1 MGLKILHNPRCSKSR
16 QTLAILS
23 DNGIDVDIIEYLKD
37 VPSEKTLRQ
46 IINILGIKPR
56 ELLRKGEVVYKENN
70 LRREDLTDDDLI
82 QFMLDNPILIERPI
96 VYDDNRAIIGRPPEN
111 VLIFLKWIKKIKT
124 LIKDSKIKQTI
135 DR

>member
-46 IINILGIKPR
+46 IIDILGIKPR

-96 VYDDNRAIIGRPPEN
+96 VYDDKRAVIGRPPDN
-111 VLIFLKWIKKIKT
+111 VLKSVSYTHLT
-124 LIKDSKIKQTI
+124 LPTKA
-135 DR
+135 

>member
-37 VPSEKTLRQ
+37 VLSEKTLRQ
-46 IINILGIKPR
+46 IINNLGIKPR

-96 VYDDNRAIIGRPPEN
+96 VYDDKRAVIGRPPDN
-111 VLIFLKWIKKIKT
+111 VLKLIKWLRKIKN
-124 LIKDSKIKQTI
+124 
-135 DR
+135 

>member
-1 MGLKILHNPRCSKSR
+1 MGLKIFHNPRCSKSR

-37 VPSEKTLRQ
+37 VPSEKNLRQ
-46 IINILGIKPR
+46 IIDILGIKPR
-56 ELLRKGEVVYKENN
+56 ELLRKGEMVYKENN

-96 VYDDNRAIIGRPPEN
+96 VYDDKRAVIGRPPDN
-111 VLIFLKWIKKIKT
+111 VLKLIKWLRKIKN
-124 LIKDSKIKQTI
+124 
-135 DR
+135 

>member
-23 DNGIDVDIIEYLKD
+23 ENGIDVDIIEYLKD
-37 VPSEKTLRQ
+37 APSEKTLRQ
-46 IINILGIKPR
+46 IIDILGIKPR

-96 VYDDNRAIIGRPPEN
+96 VYDDKRAVIGRPPDN
-111 VLIFLKWIKKIKT
+111 VLKLIKWLRKIKN
-124 LIKDSKIKQTI
+124 
-135 DR
+135 

>member
-37 VPSEKTLRQ
+37 TPSEKTLRQ

-56 ELLRKGEVVYKENN
+56 DLLRKGEGVYKENN

-96 VYDDNRAIIGRPPEN
+96 VYDDKRAVIGRPPDN
-111 VLIFLKWIKKIKT
+111 VLKLIKWLRKIKN
-124 LIKDSKIKQTI
+124 
-135 DR
+135 

>member
-23 DNGIDVDIIEYLKD
+23 DNGVDVDIIEYLKD
-37 VPSEKTLRQ
+37 VPNKETLKQ
-46 IINILGIKPR
+46 IINILCVEPR
-56 ELLRKGEVVYKENN
+56 DLLRKGEAIYKENN

-96 VYDDNRAIIGRPPEN
+96 VYDDERAVIGRPPDN
-111 VLIFLKWIKKIKT
+111 VLKLIKWLRKIKN
-124 LIKDSKIKQTI
+124 
-135 DR
+135 

>member
-46 IINILGIKPR
+46 IIDILGIKPR

-96 VYDDNRAIIGRPPEN
+96 VYDDKRAVIGRPPDN
-111 VLIFLKWIKKIKT
+111 VLKLIEWLRKIKN
-124 LIKDSKIKQTI
+124 
-135 DR
+135 

>member
-16 QTLAILS
+16 QTLAILCE
-23 DNGIDVDIIEYLKD
+23 NGIDVDIIEYLKD
-37 VPSEKTLRQ
+37 APSEKTLRQ

-70 LRREDLTDDDLI
+70 LRREDFTDDDLI

-96 VYDDNRAIIGRPPEN
+96 VYDDKRAVIGRPPDN
-111 VLIFLKWIKKIKT
+111 VLKLIKWLRKIKN
-124 LIKDSKIKQTI
+124 
-135 DR
+135 

>member
-23 DNGIDVDIIEYLKD
+23 ENGIDVDIIEYLKD
-37 VPSEKTLRQ
+37 APSEKTLRQ

-96 VYDDNRAIIGRPPEN
+96 VYDDKRAVIGRPPDN
-111 VLIFLKWIKKIKT
+111 VLKLIKWLIKIKN
-124 LIKDSKIKQTI
+124 
-135 DR
+135 

>member
-46 IINILGIKPR
+46 IIDILGIKPR
-56 ELLRKGEVVYKENN
+56 DLLRKGEVVYKENN
-70 LRREDLTDDDLI
+70 LSREDLTDDDLI

-96 VYDDNRAIIGRPPEN
+96 VYDDKRAVIGRPPDN
-111 VLIFLKWIKKIKT
+111 VLKLIKWLRKIKN
-124 LIKDSKIKQTI
+124 
-135 DR
+135 

>member
-23 DNGIDVDIIEYLKD
+23 DNGVDVDIIEYLKD
-37 VPSEKTLRQ
+37 VPNKETLRQ
-46 IINILGIKPR
+46 IIDILGIKPR
-56 ELLRKGEVVYKENN
+56 DLLRKGEAVYKENN

-96 VYDDNRAIIGRPPEN
+96 VYDDKRAVIGRPPDN
-111 VLIFLKWIKKIKT
+111 VLKLIKWLRKIKN
-124 LIKDSKIKQTI
+124 
-135 DR
+135 

>member
-23 DNGIDVDIIEYLKD
+23 DNGVDVDIIEYLKD
-37 VPSEKTLRQ
+37 VPNKETLRQ
-46 IINILGIKPR
+46 IIDILGIKPR
-56 ELLRKGEVVYKENN
+56 DLLRKGEGVYKENN

-96 VYDDNRAIIGRPPEN
+96 VYDDKRAVIGRPPDN
-111 VLIFLKWIKKIKT
+111 VLKLIKWLRKIKN
-124 LIKDSKIKQTI
+124 
-135 DR
+135 

>member
-46 IINILGIKPR
+46 IIDILGIRPR

-96 VYDDNRAIIGRPPEN
+96 VYDDKRAVIGRPPDN
-111 VLIFLKWIKKIKT
+111 VLK
-124 LIKDSKIKQTI
+124 LIKWSRKVKN
-135 DR
+135 

>member
-23 DNGIDVDIIEYLKD
+23 DNGINVDIIEYLKD

-46 IINILGIKPR
+46 IIDILGIKPR

-70 LRREDLTDDDLI
+70 LKREDLTDDDLI

-96 VYDDNRAIIGRPPEN
+96 VYDDKRAVIGRPPDN
-111 VLIFLKWIKKIKT
+111 VLK
-124 LIKDSKIKQTI
+124 LIK
-135 DR
+135 

>member
-1 MGLKILHNPRCSKSR
+1 MGFKILHNPRCSKSR

-96 VYDDNRAIIGRPPEN
+96 VYDDKRAVIGRPPDN
-111 VLIFLKWIKKIKT
+111 VLKLIKWLRKIKN
-124 LIKDSKIKQTI
+124 
-135 DR
+135 

>member
-23 DNGIDVDIIEYLKD
+23 DNGIDINIIEYLKD
-37 VPSEKTLRQ
+37 VPSKETLRQ

-56 ELLRKGEVVYKENN
+56 DLLRKGEVVYKENN
-70 LRREDLTDDDLI
+70 LGREDLTDDDLI

-96 VYDDNRAIIGRPPEN
+96 VYDDKRAVIGRPPDN
-111 VLIFLKWIKKIKT
+111 VLKLIKWLRKIKN
-124 LIKDSKIKQTI
+124 
-135 DR
+135 

>member
-46 IINILGIKPR
+46 IIDILGIKPR

-70 LRREDLTDDDLI
+70 LRRVDLTDDDLI

-96 VYDDNRAIIGRPPEN
+96 VYDDKRAVIGRPPDN
-111 VLIFLKWIKKIKT
+111 VLKLIKWLRKIKN
-124 LIKDSKIKQTI
+124 
-135 DR
+135 

>member
-23 DNGIDVDIIEYLKD
+23 DNGIDINIIEYLKD
-37 VPSEKTLRQ
+37 VPSKETLKQ

-56 ELLRKGEVVYKENN
+56 DLLRKGEVVYKENN
-70 LRREDLTDDDLI
+70 LGREDLTDDDLI

-96 VYDDNRAIIGRPPEN
+96 VYDDERAVIGRPPDN
-111 VLIFLKWIKKIKT
+111 VLKLIKWSRKIKN
-124 LIKDSKIKQTI
+124 
-135 DR
+135 

>member
-96 VYDDNRAIIGRPPEN
+96 VYDDKRAVIGRPPDN
-111 VLIFLKWIKKIKT
+111 VLKLIKWLRKIKN
-124 LIKDSKIKQTI
+124 
-135 DR
+135 

>member
-96 VYDDNRAIIGRPPEN
+96 VYDDKRAVIGRPPDN
-111 VLIFLKWIKKIKT
+111 VLK
-124 LIKDSKIKQTI
+124 LIKYEHQKHQLKLELEIS
-135 DR
+135 

>member
-23 DNGIDVDIIEYLKD
+23 DNGVDVDIIEYLKD
-37 VPSEKTLRQ
+37 VPNKETLRQ
-46 IINILGIKPR
+46 IIDILDIKPR
-56 ELLRKGEVVYKENN
+56 DLLRKGEAVYKENN

-96 VYDDNRAIIGRPPEN
+96 VYDDERAVIGRPPDN
-111 VLIFLKWIKKIKT
+111 VLK
-124 LIKDSKIKQTI
+124 LIK
-135 DR
+135 

>member
-23 DNGIDVDIIEYLKD
+23 ENRINVDIIEYLKD
-37 VPSEKTLRQ
+37 VPSKETLKK
-46 IINILGIKPR
+46 IINVLGIKPR
-56 ELLRKGEVVYKENN
+56 DLLRKGEGVYKENN

-96 VYDDNRAIIGRPPEN
+96 VYDDKRAVIGRPPDN
-111 VLIFLKWIKKIKT
+111 VLKLIKWLRKIKN
-124 LIKDSKIKQTI
+124 
-135 DR
+135 

>member
-1 MGLKILHNPRCSKSR
+1 MGLKILHNPRWSKSR

-23 DNGIDVDIIEYLKD
+23 ENGIDVDIIEYLKD

-82 QFMLDNPILIERPI
+82 QFMLDNPILIESPI
-96 VYDDNRAIIGRPPEN
+96 VYDDKRAVIGRPPDN
-111 VLIFLKWIKKIKT
+111 VLKLIKWLRKIKN
-124 LIKDSKIKQTI
+124 
-135 DR
+135 

>member
-96 VYDDNRAIIGRPPEN
+96 VYDDERAVIGRPPDN
-111 VLIFLKWIKKIKT
+111 VCLLYT
-124 LIKDSKIKQTI
+124 SDAA
-135 DR
+135 DE

>member
-56 ELLRKGEVVYKENN
+56 DLLRKGEVVYKENN

-82 QFMLDNPILIERPI
+82 QFMLDKGISSNSIAKNCGTSTAMIDKFYTANSTVEGML
-96 VYDDNRAIIGRPPEN
+96 DTFLMTGR
-111 VLIFLKWIKKIKT
+111 VKLKAV
-124 LIKDSKIKQTI
+124 
-135 DR
+135 

>member
-23 DNGIDVDIIEYLKD
+23 ENEIDVDIIEYLKD
-37 VPSEKTLRQ
+37 VPSKETLKQ

-56 ELLRKGEVVYKENN
+56 DLLRKGEGVYKENN

-96 VYDDNRAIIGRPPEN
+96 VYDDKRAVIGRPPDN
-111 VLIFLKWIKKIKT
+111 VLKLIKWLRKIKK
-124 LIKDSKIKQTI
+124 
-135 DR
+135 

>member
-37 VPSEKTLRQ
+37 VPSEKNLRQ
-46 IINILGIKPR
+46 IIDILGIKPR
-56 ELLRKGEVVYKENN
+56 ELLRKGEMVYKENN

-96 VYDDNRAIIGRPPEN
+96 VYDDKRAVIGRPPDN
-111 VLIFLKWIKKIKT
+111 VLKLIKWLRKIKN
-124 LIKDSKIKQTI
+124 
-135 DR
+135 